1 MNHWHNQAE
10 GDRGTSSDQPVAL
23 QLMINST
30 CVPQMMDNTIQE
42 EGKQNAAAGSILPA
56 LHALKVGLLFLIT
69 SISRKLQRD
78 RSSEE
83 IFLRRPTGSY
93 VCDTAASHC
102 SITSVCECLLLTT
115 SKFTN
120 WDLEH

>member
-1 MNHWHNQAE
+1 MNSWHKQAE

-56 LHALKVGLLFLIT
+56 LQALKVGLLFLIT
-69 SISRKLQRD
+69 SISRELQRD
-78 RSSEE
+78 WSSEE

-102 SITSVCECLLLTT
+102 SITSVCECLLLT
-115 SKFTN
+115 KFTN
-120 WDLEH
+120 WAWIGKS